1 MRKTIGEDVGH
12 RIGALAAQINAAT
25 AELVQLSAEY
35 DDVGGWLGVG
45 LRSCAHWL
53 SIHTGVDV

>member
-1 MRKTIGEDVGH
+1 MGEDAGH
-12 RIGALAAQINAAT
+12 RIEALSAQINAST

-35 DDVGGWLGVG
+35 DDMSGWVGVG

-53 SIHTGVDV
+53 SIHTGDGGVSS